1 MNDINST
8 ERNEQMVRVMAVVGF
23 VVLVCLLAWLAVQAV
38 RFIPT
43 AFSSLANIFE
53 ANQRDYTDQT
63 SDEDD
68 NNVVVI
74 VDEDENENE
83 DDEVTGDDNK
93 TPDSVATSTPTS
105 PATPTVTKP
114 TPVQYKTVV
123 THKIPVSDPNGKTDL
138 AVSLVTFG
146 YMNASG
152 RFVPQADLSDN
163 DHGAIQF
170 VVKNIGTKTSGDW
183 GFTADLPNDFEME
196 SKVQAP
202 LKPSES
208 STLTIVFGQVDKTG
222 NHTVDVSVKGG
233 NDVNTANNAFRTT
246 LRVK

>member
-1 MNDINST
+1 MNDINSS
-8 ERNEQMVRVMAVVGF
+8 ERNEQMVRVMAVIGF

-53 ANQRDYTDQT
+53 ANQRDYADQA
-63 SDEDD
+63 SEDDD
-68 NNVVVI
+68 NNVVV
-74 VDEDENENE
+74 VVNE
-83 DDEVTGDDNK
+83 DDDESDNEEVTNDDNK
-93 TPDSVATSTPTS
+93 TPDSVATSTPT
-105 PATPTVTKP
+105 TPSTPSQPKP
-114 TPVQYKTVV
+114 TSVQYKTVV
-123 THKIPVSDPNGKTDL
+123 THKIPVSDPKGKTDL
-138 AVSLVTFG
+138 AVSLVAFG

-152 RFVPQADLSDN
+152 RFVPQADISDN

-183 GFTADLPNDFEME
+183 GFVTDLPNDIEME
-196 SKVQAP
+196 SKVQSP

-208 STLTIVFGQVDKTG
+208 STLTIVFGQVEEDG
-222 NHTVDVSVKGG
+222 NHTVDISVKGG
-233 NDVNTANNAFRTT
+233 NDVNPTNNAFRAT